1 MNPRVCSTPLPCYS
15 KQKSLVLIKIPPYH
29 SKTCIYLQS
38 GRTRSDRPLKPN
50 CPLANTDVDKNFPGK
65 CCRKEDCGA
74 FSREECSGG
83 VPHTSRKLQDLFSER
98 VRSILAMRNLWDERE
113 PFLKFQRGWDVDE
126 EIVKARKEVGGR
138 DQLWNERSGW
148 GR

>member
-1 MNPRVCSTPLPCYS
+1 MAGS
-15 KQKSLVLIKIPPYH
+15 PPYI
-29 SKTCIYLQS
+29 TE
-38 GRTRSDRPLKPN
+38 
-50 CPLANTDVDKNFPGK
+50 A
-65 CCRKEDCGA
+65 E
-74 FSREECSGG
+74 
-83 VPHTSRKLQDLFSER
+83 DLFSER

-126 EIVKARKEVGGR
+126 DIVKARKEVGGR

>member
-1 MNPRVCSTPLPCYS
+1 
-15 KQKSLVLIKIPPYH
+15 
-29 SKTCIYLQS
+29 
-38 GRTRSDRPLKPN
+38 
-50 CPLANTDVDKNFPGK
+50 
-65 CCRKEDCGA
+65 
-74 FSREECSGG
+74 
-83 VPHTSRKLQDLFSER
+83 
-98 VRSILAMRNLWDERE
+98 MRNLWDERE